1 MSVRVLTQVFEH
13 SEAKLAGR
21 LVLLALADSAHDDG
35 ITWIGQELIAEK
47 ARVSEQSVRRVL
59 RTLEDDGEIQTRK
72 AQRGKLRINTYRV
85 NVPGLLEPDYE
96 RLPFDLD
103 EPFSDDRSISSV
115 VAVDDRASTPGTTE
129 DPDPPRARDPYRTR
143 NTETV
148 RTPVGPPAVIE
159 RPANRPVSVDR
170 KPVKDDEYGL
180 ASAVLAAFNNVAGT
194 RYSGKD
200 WISSI
205 VMRIREHPD
214 LPLEAHEATIRHQL
228 GHPWW
233 RGPASPSVIYGNGRV
248 FESAVHA
255 AAGSGLTAPPTDQEL
270 ASYGTLWG
278 PGTDYPTLAEAR
290 SARAGFKVIEG
301 EAREEA

>member
-47 ARVSEQSVRRVL
+47 ARVSEQTVRRVL
-59 RTLEDDGEIQTRK
+59 RELELGGMIETRK

-103 EPFSDDRSISSV
+103 QPFTDDRAISSV
-115 VAVDDRASTPGTTE
+115 VDGDDRAFTPGTTE
-129 DPDPPRARDPYRTR
+129 DPDRPRAREPIRTR
-143 NTETV
+143 KLETV
-148 RTPVGPPAVIE
+148 RTPVGPPSVIE
-159 RPANRPVSVDR
+159 RPADRPVEVDR
-170 KPVKDDEYGL
+170 KPVKDGEYQL
-180 ASAVLAAFNNVAGT
+180 ASAVLAAFNNAAGT

-200 WISSI
+200 WIKSLI
-205 VMRIREHPD
+205 MRIREHPD
-214 LPLEAHEATIRHQL
+214 LPLEAHEATIQHQL
-228 GHPWW
+228 AHPWW
-233 RGPASPSVIYGNGRV
+233 TGTVSPSVIYGNGRV
-248 FESAVHA
+248 FEKAVHE
-255 AAGSGLTAPPTDQEL
+255 AAGSGMVAPPTAEEL

-278 PGTDYPTLAEAR
+278 PGTEYATLAEAR
-290 SARAGFKVIEG
+290 SARAGLRVIEG
-301 EAREEA
+301 EAREQA